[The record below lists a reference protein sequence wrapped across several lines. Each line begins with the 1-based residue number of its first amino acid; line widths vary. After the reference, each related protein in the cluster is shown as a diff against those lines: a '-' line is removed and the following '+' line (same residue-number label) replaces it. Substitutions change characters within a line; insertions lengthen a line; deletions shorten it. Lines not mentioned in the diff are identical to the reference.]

1 MGLVPAKCSQC
12 GANIQVDPSKE
23 AGICP
28 NCGTAFIT
36 EKVIHN
42 YNITNNMAINNAT
55 FTIEQERENY
65 DREIL
70 FIRYSD
76 KYGKTSATIFV
87 DDKEYGR
94 IYKFGR
100 EKIMVDSKKAHR
112 IYCVCGN
119 TKSNTVFISPGDNMN
134 VIQID
139 APEVGRIN
147 LNQSE
152 KEEKKIIDPKQAV
165 MVNIIIIAVGIALAL
180 VGIIYGVTLG
190 DASLAVSFGITGSI
204 TAVIGAISAPIVY
217 KKAKEEKE
225 KAEKEERE
233 GKTNKKDN
241 ENKKA

>member
-1 MGLVPAKCSQC
+1 
-12 GANIQVDPSKE
+12 
-23 AGICP
+23 
-28 NCGTAFIT
+28 
-36 EKVIHN
+36 
-42 YNITNNMAINNAT
+42 MAINNAT

-134 VIQID
+134 VIQIEV
-139 APEVGRIN
+139 PEVGRIN
-147 LNQSE
+147 LNPSE
-152 KEEKKIIDPKQAV
+152 TDEIKQADPSQLLTLDIG
-165 MVNIIIIAVGIALAL
+165 MTAGGFIIAILGVVFAILGSVVVGLTMGIAGLAF
-180 VGIIYGVTLG
+180 GIAGAVTLPG
-190 DASLAVSFGITGSI
+190 
-204 TAVIGAISAPIVY
+204 VY

-225 KAEKEERE
+225 KKEKEERE

-241 ENKKA
+241 ENKKS

>member
-100 EKIMVDSKKAHR
+100 EKIMVDSKKR
-112 IYCVCGN
+112 IE
-119 TKSNTVFISPGDNMN
+119 FIAFAE
-134 VIQID
+134 I
-139 APEVGRIN
+139 
-147 LNQSE
+147 L
-152 KEEKKIIDPKQAV
+152 
-165 MVNIIIIAVGIALAL
+165 
-180 VGIIYGVTLG
+180 
-190 DASLAVSFGITGSI
+190 SLIPCLFHPATI
-204 TAVIGAISAPIVY
+204 
-217 KKAKEEKE
+217 
-225 KAEKEERE
+225 
-233 GKTNKKDN
+233 
-241 ENKKA
+241 